1 MTRSLAFKTNVHVH
15 NPARHTWQNPLHYT
29 IYYYFFFT
37 VNLTPHGQV
46 VQRTTHAEYSAHL
59 AIKGP
64 ATNKRAD
71 GCYIS
76 AIGQTYAWC
85 CLQLPAVAYMTNIV
99 IYSLEECK
107 LYYNCMKR

>member
-1 MTRSLAFKTNVHVH
+1 MCIILLDIHGKILCIIPFTTN
-15 NPARHTWQNPLHYT
+15 
-29 IYYYFFFT
+29 IFFT
-37 VNLTPHGQV
+37 VNLTPHEQV
-46 VQRTTHAEYSAHL
+46 VHRTTHAEYSAHL

-76 AIGQTYAWC
+76 AIGQTYEWWG
-85 CLQLPAVAYMTNIV
+85 LQLPAVAYMTNIV